1 MSPAMT
7 AKYPHLGNG
16 RISKKTDTA
25 VDNGLLPA
33 SSVTPST
40 SAPASSPPLELKNDK
55 GLFRL
60 FSWQK
65 TPKTGTRSVGAA
77 SSQDLED
84 EKTNTGAILMTIPS
98 GSNTE
103 DKRRKKNITA
113 EDISESHEKV
123 MIANILQLKNQTVLD
138 FMLPRADIIALP
150 HDINQQDLL
159 QIIASR
165 PHSRFPVY
173 RDTLDDVI
181 GMVHIKDIL
190 KTLASGEALELI
202 SILRPLPVIS
212 PSMQAAELLVDM
224 RTNRQHMAAVVDE
237 YGGIDGLITME
248 DLIEG
253 IVGQI
258 GDEHTLDQDPIFSR
272 ESDGSYIAEAR
283 VAISDF
289 EAVFGV
295 VLSDN
300 DREDIDTVG
309 GLITSLCGHIPARG
323 ELITDEE
330 HNLEF
335 QVLASDLRRIKKV
348 RIRRRV
354 GA

>member
-1 MSPAMT
+1 MSPVMT
-7 AKYPHLGNG
+7 AKYPHLGNTKTPKKPDAL
-16 RISKKTDTA
+16 ISQPDTALGEDASNPVAATPLEIKTD
-25 VDNGLLPA
+25 
-33 SSVTPST
+33 
-40 SAPASSPPLELKNDK
+40 K
-55 GLFRL
+55 GFFGL
-60 FSWQK
+60 FSWDK
-65 TPKTGTRSVGAA
+65 ASKSEARSLGAA
-77 SSQDLED
+77 SSQDLNL
-84 EKTNTGAILMTIPS
+84 EKTAQILPLAAS
-98 GSNTE
+98 SSPQSPE
-103 DKRRKKNITA
+103 DKKRKKPITA
-113 EDISESHEKV
+113 EDISEAHEKV
-123 MIANILQLKNQTVLD
+123 MIANILQLKNQTVID
-138 FMLPRADIIALP
+138 FMIPRADIIALP
-150 HDINQQDLL
+150 DTINQQDLL
-159 QIIASR
+159 QIITSR

-190 KTLASGEALELI
+190 KCFAGNETLELMG
-202 SILRPLPVIS
+202 ILRPLPVIS
-212 PSMQAAELLVDM
+212 PSMQASELLVDM
-224 RTNRQHMAAVVDE
+224 RTGRQHMAVVVDE

-258 GDEHTLDQDPIFSR
+258 NDEHTLDQDPIFSR

-295 VLSDN
+295 VLSD
-300 DREDIDTVG
+300 DEREDIDTVG

-348 RIRRRV
+348 RVRRRAV
-354 GA
+354 A